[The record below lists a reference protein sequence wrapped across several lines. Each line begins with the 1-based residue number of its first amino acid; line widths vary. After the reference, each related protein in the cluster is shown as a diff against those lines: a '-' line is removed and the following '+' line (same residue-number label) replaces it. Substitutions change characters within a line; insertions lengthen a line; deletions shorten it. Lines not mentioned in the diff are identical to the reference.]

1 MPNGDP
7 VPTDPVVENPQSAYP
22 TALQKLNS
30 VKIWFA
36 VGLFVVGLAIGILM
50 KFGFVEEVAKT
61 AAIQGLGLIILLAGG
76 RMGK

>member
-1 MPNGDP
+1 MANGDSI
-7 VPTDPVVENPQSAYP
+7 PTDPVVDSSQSQYP

-36 VGLFVVGLAIGILM
+36 IGLFVVGLAIGILM